1 MNKHRRR
8 IPDHSNRFFIIT
20 GPPGSG
26 KTALIAALKAEGY
39 SCVDEPARRVIA
51 EQRKTGGRGTSEQD
65 PALFVELMGAQAIV
79 DYDAALGMP
88 GPVFFDRGL
97 PDLIAYADALGI
109 DPRGANT
116 ACANRGYNQIVF
128 FAPPW
133 RSIFTND
140 EERTLSF
147 TATESFAASLKR
159 VYEDLGYQLLL
170 LPFVSVIRRVDFMLS
185 SVGLKR

>member
-1 MNKHRRR
+1 MNKHRRHIHDR
-8 IPDHSNRFFIIT
+8 SNRFFIVT

-51 EQRKTGGRGTSEQD
+51 EQRQTGGRGTSEQD
-65 PALFVELMGAQAIV
+65 PALFVELMGIQAGA
-79 DYDAALGMP
+79 DYDAALEMP

-109 DPRGANT
+109 DPSHAVGA
-116 ACANRGYNQIVF
+116 CKGRPYNRIVF

-147 TATESFAASLKR
+147 TAAEAFAASLKR
-159 VYEDLGYQLLL
+159 VYENLGNQLLL
-170 LPFVSVIRRVDFMLS
+170 LPLVSVTRRVDFVLS
-185 SVGLKR
+185 SLR